1 MIEPHAVMETLRRVM
16 LVDGFDLVIDFE
28 RSRGSRIVDA
38 RSGRSWLDMFSMVA
52 SQPLGMNHPRLTEPE
67 FVARLGRVAVH
78 KPSNSD
84 IYSCEMA
91 EFVERFT
98 AVAAPGWT
106 RHLFLIDG
114 GTLAVENA
122 LKVAFDWK
130 AARQRARGR
139 AEPAAGEVL
148 HFRHAFHG
156 RSGYSLSLTN
166 TEPVKTRDFP
176 AFDWPRVSSPA
187 MSFPCVG
194 AALAAVQRAEAVA
207 LAEIDAAI
215 ASRGAAIAAL
225 ILEPIQGEGGDRH
238 FRPEFLAALRQR
250 CDEHEMFFILDEVQT
265 GFGMTG
271 TWWAHQQLGVEPD
284 AMAFGKKTQVCGVAV
299 GPRVDEVQPNVF
311 QESSRI
317 NSTWGGTL
325 VDMVRCA
332 RYLEVI
338 TAEGLVANAE
348 SVGRHAL
355 NRLRELET
363 RLPDRV
369 GNARGRGL
377 FLAFDLKPASLRP
390 EVLKRA
396 FAAGLI
402 VLPSGPRSI
411 RLRPALNIGTAEI
424 DEAVGLLEAAITG
437 AASPTG

>member
-1 MIEPHAVMETLRRVM
+1 VVEPHAVLPTLRRVM
-16 LVDGFDLVIDFE
+16 LVDGFDIVIDFE

-52 SQPLGMNHPRLTEPE
+52 SQPLGMNHPRLTEPD
-67 FVARLGRVAVH
+67 FVERLGRVAVH

-84 IYSCEMA
+84 IYSGEMA

-98 AVAAPGWT
+98 QVAAPGWAK
-106 RHLFLIDG
+106 HLFLIDG

-130 AARQRARGR
+130 AGRERARGR
-139 AEPAAGEVL
+139 AAPAAGEVL
-148 HFRHAFHG
+148 HFRHGFHG

-176 AFDWPRVSSPA
+176 VFAWPRVSAPA
-187 MSFPCVG
+187 MIFPCIG
-194 AALAAVQRAEAVA
+194 ESLAAVQRAEAAA

-215 ASRGAAIAAL
+215 AHRGAAIAAL
-225 ILEPIQGEGGDRH
+225 ILEPIQGEGGDNH
-238 FRPEFLAALRQR
+238 FRPEFLAALRRR
-250 CDEHEMFFILDEVQT
+250 CDEHDIFFILDEVQT

-311 QESSRI
+311 MEPSRI

-325 VDMVRCA
+325 VDMVRCT

-338 TAEGLVANAE
+338 TAEGLLDNAAT
-348 SVGRHAL
+348 VGRHAL
-355 NRLRELET
+355 DRLRELET
-363 RLPDRV
+363 RHPDRV
-369 GNARGRGL
+369 RNARGRGL
-377 FLAFDLKPASLRP
+377 FLAFDLEPASLRP

-402 VLPSGPRSI
+402 VLPCGSRSI
-411 RLRPALNIGTAEI
+411 RLRPALNVSTAEI
-424 DEAVGLLEAAITG
+424 DEAVRLLEVAMVG
-437 AASPTG
+437 DASPAG